1 MSVFQVIQALQEGK
15 FQPVTPYIIVHFLI
29 RHDLINKDNDE
40 QYDELVECLNRRI
53 PVPLPHRL
61 EETIDGEE
69 DV

>member
-1 MSVFQVIQALQEGK
+1 MTVPQVIQALQEGK

-40 QYDELVECLNRRI
+40 QYDELVECLKKKI

-61 EETIDGEE
+61 EETIQDEE
-69 DV
+69 V